1 VSDLPRESKSGSSPG
16 PSLGCEAERV
26 TGPAARSAAGDLAP
40 IKQCL
45 VAFAGATCQYLW
57 PVALAADAT
66 IGDAIEAAR
75 RQAQQADVPWDS
87 APVGIF
93 GERHSRADLPADGD
107 RIELY
112 RALRDDPRQRRRAKA
127 GR

>member
-1 VSDLPRESKSGSSPG
+1 VSDLPRESNAGSRPG
-16 PSLGCEAERV
+16 SLGGEVERV
-26 TGPAARSAAGDLAP
+26 TGRPAQSAAGDFAP
-40 IKQCL
+40 VKRCL

-75 RQAQQADVPWDS
+75 RQAQKADVPWDS

-93 GERHSRADLPADGD
+93 GERRGRADLPADGD

-112 RALRDDPRQRRRAKA
+112 RPLRDDPRQRRRAKA